1 MYMHGYLPF
10 LFSLLPYC
18 SHCILHLSSHN
29 VILTHAHHM
38 SPTTPH
44 NQSTPHPSHT
54 HTCKPSHT
62 HTHTHTHSHTTL
74 THNPHT
80 LTSTH
85 LFHHLLTS
93 VRREVQDIEA
103 CVSDRKT
110 ETTGTTVGPLDD
122 HLADKRGRN
131 RMTPTKMTCMQ

>member
-1 MYMHGYLPF
+1 MYAWVSAI
-10 LFSLLPYC
+10 SLL
-18 SHCILHLSSHN
+18 SSSLLLTLHTTSLISQCNPHTCTPHVTHHPSQPIHPSP
-29 VILTHAHHM
+29 LTH
-38 SPTTPH
+38 
-44 NQSTPHPSHT
+44 SHLQTLT
-54 HTCKPSHT
+54 HSHS
-62 HTHTHTHSHTTL
+62 HTHSHTTL

-110 ETTGTTVGPLDD
+110 ETAGTTVRPLDD
-122 HLADKRGRN
+122 HLVDKRGRN
-131 RMTPTKMTCMQ
+131 RMTQTKMTCMQ